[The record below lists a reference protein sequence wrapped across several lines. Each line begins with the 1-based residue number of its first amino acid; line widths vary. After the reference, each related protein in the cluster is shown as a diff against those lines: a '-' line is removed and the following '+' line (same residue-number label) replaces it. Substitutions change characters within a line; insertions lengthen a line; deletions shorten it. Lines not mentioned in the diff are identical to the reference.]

1 MHRGQTGIQVGSVYL
16 PRQRPCPHHIPWPSL
31 HLGAYLRDAGP
42 RGRNPLGSEWAGSVG
57 PCRRASSSTWGRSPA
72 SGGGAGRRCAAGGT
86 AEGTPAASA
95 ASCTAAPGRDR
106 DLAAQVPRSR
116 QAAHAR
122 IHTLP
127 GKTHPDRRPE
137 RAGPSVRMT
146 TFRPRP
152 SPRTDAQSSRRHTG
166 PLGSS
171 TTHGSLG
178 AHADQRLSWS

>member
-1 MHRGQTGIQVGSVYL
+1 MISRVWRLSAPCHSFPQQAQSPHKCPPWSFQLICSWALLTPGAPIEEVGGHL
-16 PRQRPCPHHIPWPSL
+16 PLAL
-31 HLGAYLRDAGP
+31 HLDHP
-42 RGRNPLGSEWAGSVG
+42 
-57 PCRRASSSTWGRSPA
+57 STRSPA
-72 SGGGAGRRCAAGGT
+72 SGGGAGRRCAADGT

-95 ASCTAAPGRDR
+95 ASCTAAPDRDR

-116 QAAHAR
+116 QAARAR
-122 IHTLP
+122 IHKLP

-137 RAGPSVRMT
+137 RAGPSVRKT

-152 SPRTDAQSSRRHTG
+152 SPRTDAQSSHRHTG